1 MKPLLTLLATVLLA
15 PLAASGKDADRA
27 SAKVGASSAAE
38 ALPFDREVINRYSLD
53 HLPRS
58 LSIRQ
63 GKDVWLGYD
72 LERGKLYKVWQ
83 APAGKPGL
91 TTVGFVTRSAG
102 TAWFEDR
109 SRETW
114 QLRREGKT
122 VPLKIRY
129 LGCSQREGH
138 IELTWE
144 LRHDGGARKLVE
156 RISTSAASG
165 AERVV
170 RELRAEALAA
180 GEALLPPLPA
190 REVWKLGGRSAAELA
205 GREWHRLTLP

>member
-1 MKPLLTLLATVLLA
+1 MRFPRSEIRLLLACMAALLIG
-15 PLAASGKDADRA
+15 PLATTAGM
-27 SAKVGASSAAE
+27 
-38 ALPFDREVINRYSLD
+38 LPFDREVINRYSLD

-91 TTVGFVTRSAG
+91 TTAGFVTRSAG
-102 TAWFEDR
+102 TTWFEDR
-109 SRETW
+109 SSETW
-114 QLRREGKT
+114 QLRREGKA

-129 LGCSQREGH
+129 LGCSQRGGH

-144 LRHDGGARKLVE
+144 LRHDDGVLKLAE
-156 RISTSAASG
+156 RIPTGAASG
-165 AERVV
+165 AERAV
-170 RELRAEALAA
+170 RELRVEALAA

-190 REVWKLGGRSAAELA
+190 REVWKLGGRSAAELT